1 MQTFGEVVC
10 VNEFLGDL
18 GQLNFY
24 VLWSTKWCA
33 KIKKSIS
40 KHTYFAPVRDSMLL
54 ITSLKSSSDAVV
66 VPKSPGY
73 HTFVP

>member
-1 MQTFGEVVC
+1 MCKSGEVVF
-10 VNEFLGDL
+10 VNEFLGDI
-18 GQLNFY
+18 GQLKFY
-24 VLWSTKWCA
+24 MLWYTKWWA
-33 KIKKSIS
+33 KVKKSIS

-73 HTFVP
+73 QTFLP